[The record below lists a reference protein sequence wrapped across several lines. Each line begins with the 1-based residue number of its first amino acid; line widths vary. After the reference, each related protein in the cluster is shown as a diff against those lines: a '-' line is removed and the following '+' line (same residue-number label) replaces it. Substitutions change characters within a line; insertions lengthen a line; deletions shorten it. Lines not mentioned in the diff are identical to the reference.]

1 MFFLVL
7 GSLRT
12 RLWQYAGVLVVVV
25 MSAALVT
32 TLTTVLDR
40 VHQVSAEGGAE
51 KAAGSLLGL
60 VGGTSGLTAWLLVV
74 NTMSLVVQQRRRE
87 IGALRTIGAT
97 ARQLRLEIVGEAL
110 AISLAG
116 AAAGAGLGLAAAGP
130 ALAWLIR
137 NGVLEPGPTGG
148 LSLPGFTAG
157 VLCTTGIAVLAA
169 WAATNGPMRISP
181 IAALREA
188 EVERRAMPTGR
199 AVGALVM
206 LGLAWASW
214 DWYGRRTGPHE
225 AINGTMALCL
235 LLILSAW
242 LLLPLLV
249 RPIAALSALPGRLLS
264 RYSGTLAA
272 ANSAAATRRV
282 AAMAGPVLIAAGLSA
297 ILLCGNSVSQQT
309 DSRPTVVSAS
319 TRTTASTTAPETA
332 NKPTPAETRQQQ
344 AQADTRQERNAVGLR
359 ILMVPLITF
368 SAIGILN
375 TLLLATRRRRR
386 EFATLRLTGSTRGQ
400 LLRMLGWESAAV
412 ALTGLS
418 AATAVVTLSLA
429 GLATRLP
436 LPTPDLLTLLPW
448 GPLTQVALGCAGLGL
463 LGVLVPGLL
472 VLRVHPSQVA
482 CAE

>member
-12 RLWQYAGVLVVVV
+12 RLWQYAGVLVVAV

-110 AISLAG
+110 VISFAG

-148 LSLPGFTAG
+148 LSLPGFIAG

-199 AVGALVM
+199 AVGAFVM

-214 DWYGRRTGPHE
+214 DWYGRRSGPHE

-235 LLILSAW
+235 LLILSAL

-249 RPIAALSALPGRLLS
+249 RPIAALSSVPGRLLS
-264 RYSGTLAA
+264 PYSGTLAA

-297 ILLCGNSVSQQT
+297 MLLCGNSVSQQT

-319 TRTTASTTAPETA
+319 TRTIAPAASETA
-332 NKPTPAETRQQQ
+332 RKRAVEETRQQQ
-344 AQADTRQERNAVGLR
+344 VQADKRQERNAVGLR

-375 TLLLATRRRRR
+375 TLLLATRRRRQ

-412 ALTGLS
+412 VLSGLS
-418 AATAVVTLSLA
+418 AATAVVTVSLT
-429 GLATRLP
+429 GLASRLP

-448 GPLTQVALGCAGLGL
+448 GPLAQVALGCAGLGL

-482 CAE
+482 RAE

>member
-12 RLWQYAGVLVVVV
+12 RLWQYAGVLVVAV

-110 AISLAG
+110 VISLAG

-148 LSLPGFTAG
+148 LSLPGFIAG

-199 AVGALVM
+199 AVGAFVM

-214 DWYGRRTGPHE
+214 DWYGRRSGPHE

-235 LLILSAW
+235 LLILSAL

-249 RPIAALSALPGRLLS
+249 RPIAALSSVPGRLLS
-264 RYSGTLAA
+264 PYSGTLAA

-297 ILLCGNSVSQQT
+297 MLLCGNSVSQQT

-319 TRTTASTTAPETA
+319 TRTIAPAASETA
-332 NKPTPAETRQQQ
+332 RKRAVEETRQQQ
-344 AQADTRQERNAVGLR
+344 AQADKRQERNAVGLR

-375 TLLLATRRRRR
+375 TLLLATRRRRQ

-412 ALTGLS
+412 VLSGLS
-418 AATAVVTLSLA
+418 AATAVVTVSLT
-429 GLATRLP
+429 GLASRLP

-448 GPLTQVALGCAGLGL
+448 GPLAQVALGCAGLGL

-482 CAE
+482 RAE

>member
-25 MSAALVT
+25 MSSALVT

-40 VHQVSAEGGAE
+40 VHHASAGGGAE

-97 ARQLRLEIVGEAL
+97 SRQLRLEIVGETL
-110 AISLAG
+110 VISLLG
-116 AAAGAGLGLAAAGP
+116 AAAGAGTGLAAAGP
-130 ALAWLIR
+130 ALSWLIR
-137 NGVLEPGPTGG
+137 NDILEPGPTGG

-199 AVGALVM
+199 AIGALVL

-214 DWYGRRTGPHE
+214 DRYGRRNGPHE
-225 AINGTMALCL
+225 AINGAMALCL
-235 LLILSAW
+235 LLILSVW
-242 LLLPLLV
+242 LLIPLLV
-249 RPIAALSALPGRLLS
+249 RPIAALSSGPGRLLS

-282 AAMAGPVLIAAGLSA
+282 AAMAGPVLIAAGLGA
-297 ILLCGNSVSQQT
+297 MLLCHNSVSQAT
-309 DSRPTVVSAS
+309 NSRPSVVSVPSRS
-319 TRTTASTTAPETA
+319 TEPVSLETA
-332 NKPTPAETRQQQ
+332 KEHTLKETRLQQ
-344 AQADTRQERNAVGLR
+344 ARADQRQQRNAVGLR
-359 ILMVPLITF
+359 LLMVPLITF
-368 SAIGILN
+368 SGIGILN
-375 TLLLATRRRRR
+375 TLLLATRRRRQ
-386 EFATLRLTGSTRGQ
+386 EFAVLRLTGSTRGQ
-400 LLRMLGWESAAV
+400 LLRMLGWESTVVVLSGLLAAASVV
-412 ALTGLS
+412 A
-418 AATAVVTLSLA
+418 VTLA
-429 GLATRLP
+429 GLATRLA
-436 LPTPDLLTLLPW
+436 LPTADLLTLLPW
-448 GPLTQVALGCAGLGL
+448 GALAQVALGCAGLGL

-482 CAE
+482 RTE

>member
-97 ARQLRLEIVGEAL
+97 ARQLRLQIVGEAL

-130 ALAWLIR
+130 ALTWLIH

-148 LSLPGFTAG
+148 LSLPGFLAG

-199 AVGALVM
+199 TVGALVM

-214 DWYGRRTGPHE
+214 DWYGRRSGPHE

-249 RPIAALSALPGRLLS
+249 RPIAALSAIPGRLLS

-297 ILLCGNSVSQQT
+297 MLLCGNSVSQQT

-319 TRTTASTTAPETA
+319 TRNIDPAALETA
-332 NKPTPAETRQQQ
+332 RKRAVKETRQQQ
-344 AQADTRQERNAVGLR
+344 AQADKRQERNAVGLR
-359 ILMVPLITF
+359 ILMVPLIAF

-375 TLLLATRRRRR
+375 TLLLATRRRRQ

-412 ALTGLS
+412 VLSGLS
-418 AATAVVTLSLA
+418 AATAVVTVSLT
-429 GLATRLP
+429 GLASRLP

-448 GPLTQVALGCAGLGL
+448 GSLAQVALGCAGLGL

-482 CAE
+482 RPE

>member
-1 MFFLVL
+1 MWFLVL

-25 MSAALVT
+25 MSSALVT

-40 VHQVSAEGGAE
+40 VHQVSAGGGAE
-51 KAAGSLLGL
+51 NAAGSLLGL

-87 IGALRTIGAT
+87 IGALRTLGAT

-110 AISLAG
+110 VISLAG
-116 AAAGAGLGLAAAGP
+116 AAAGAGLGP

-137 NGVLEPGPTGG
+137 NGVLAPGPTGG
-148 LSLPGFTAG
+148 LSLPGFSAG

-169 WAATNGPMRISP
+169 WAATNGPLRISP

-199 AVGALVM
+199 AVGSLIL

-214 DWYGRRTGPHE
+214 DRYGHRSGPHE

-249 RPIAALSALPGRLLS
+249 RPLAALSAVPGRLLS
-264 RYSGTLAA
+264 RCSGTLAA

-282 AAMAGPVLIAAGLSA
+282 AAMTGPVLIAAGLSA
-297 ILLCGNSVSQQT
+297 ILLCGSSVSHQT
-309 DSRPTVVSAS
+309 DSRPTVMPVP
-319 TRTTASTTAPETA
+319 TRTIAPTAPEPAKKHARTE
-332 NKPTPAETRQQQ
+332 TPQQQ
-344 AQADTRQERNAVGLR
+344 AAAGKRQARNAVGLR
-359 ILMVPLITF
+359 ILMLPLITF

-375 TLLLATRRRRR
+375 TLLLATRRRRQ
-386 EFATLRLTGSTRGQ
+386 EFAVLRLIGSTRAQ
-400 LLRMLGWESAAV
+400 LLRMLCWESAAV
-412 ALTGLS
+412 ALGGLSTAAAVVALSLTGLAS
-418 AATAVVTLSLA
+418 RLSLPA
-429 GLATRLP
+429 
-436 LPTPDLLTLLPW
+436 PDLLPLLPW
-448 GPLTQVALGCAGLGL
+448 GALAQVALCCAGLAL

-472 VLRVHPSQVA
+472 VLRVRPSQA
-482 CAE
+482 ARAD